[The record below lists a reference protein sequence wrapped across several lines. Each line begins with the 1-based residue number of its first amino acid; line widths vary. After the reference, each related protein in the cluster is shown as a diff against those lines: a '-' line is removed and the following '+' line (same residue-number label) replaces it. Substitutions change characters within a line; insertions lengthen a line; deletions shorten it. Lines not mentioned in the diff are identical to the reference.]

1 MPLSYYMDHNVPR
14 SITVGLRLREVDVI
28 TAYEDGAHL
37 IDDSSLL
44 DRASDL
50 KRVLFTCDD
59 DLLVEASA
67 RQREGTFFH
76 GVIYIHPLRVSIGAC
91 INDLEI
97 IAKVG
102 EAEDLI
108 NEIQHLPL

>member
-1 MPLSYYMDHNVPR
+1 MDHNIPR
-14 SITVGLRLREVDVI
+14 AITIGLRLRGVDVI
-28 TAYEDGAHL
+28 TAYEDCSHE

-44 DRASDL
+44 DRASEL

-59 DLLVEASA
+59 DFIVETA
-67 RQREGTFFH
+67 RRQKKGIFFH
-76 GVIYIHPLRVSIGAC
+76 GVIYVHPLRVSIGAC

-102 EAEDLI
+102 EAEDLL
-108 NEIQHLPL
+108 NEIQYLPL